1 MSPVL
6 NILKRMEENP
16 SNQDCSAALK
26 DALASY
32 DLTDLIDGWYEL
44 DNKQALTVFLA
55 LEQEDRGELISEL
68 PPGDQQNLVAS
79 LSVEAAKDLF
89 EEMDPDDLV
98 DLIQSVSP
106 EVRQEVLS
114 HLSPESLKETEFL
127 LRFDDDD
134 AAGLMTTRYAAIRE
148 GITVGQAMNFLRK
161 APENLETVYY
171 IYVVDGLQRLS
182 GVVSLRQLLIHPDN
196 RRIAEIME
204 RNVVSVR
211 DDTDQEETAR
221 VLEDHSFIAL
231 PVTDR
236 WNRLL
241 GIVTFDDMIDVIR
254 EEQTEDVYRM
264 SAIGG
269 EAEEYLD
276 SSIPRLIWMRLP
288 WLVLLLLAGTITTN
302 VLAGYKSLIGQF
314 SFLALFIP
322 VITQTGGN
330 TGAQSSTLMIRGL
343 ATGHLHFR
351 LIGRAFLKE
360 LATGVAIGIATGL
373 VIFLRSI
380 LLPPGVQTTE
390 ALSVAVSLSA
400 VVLFASLLGCL
411 VPFIV
416 DRFGGDPAVAA
427 GPLMSTLI
435 DVAGLTVYF
444 EVSRLFL
451 AG

>member
-1 MSPVL
+1 MHTLIKVL
-6 NILKRMEENP
+6 EQKEEYP
-16 SNQDCSAALK
+16 SNEDYTAALK
-26 DALASY
+26 DSLSSY
-32 DLTDLIDGWYEL
+32 TLTDLVDGWYEL
-44 DNKQALTVFLA
+44 EDDQALALFLA
-55 LEQEDRGELISEL
+55 LDQEDRGELISEL
-68 PPGDQQNLVAS
+68 PAADQQNLVAS
-79 LSVEAAKDLF
+79 LSVQATRALT
-89 EEMDPDDLV
+89 EEMNPDDLV
-98 DLIQSVSP
+98 DLVQSVSP
-106 EVRQEVLS
+106 EVRKEVLGNM
-114 HLSPESLKETEFL
+114 SPETLKETEFL

-148 GITVGQAMNFLRK
+148 GITVGQAMTFLRK

-182 GVVSLRQLLIHPDN
+182 GVVSLRQLLMHADKC
-196 RRIAEIME
+196 RIAEIME

-221 VLEDHSFIAL
+221 VLKDYSFIAL

-241 GIVTFDDMIDVIR
+241 GIVTFDDMLDVIQ

-269 EAEEYLD
+269 EAEEYLE
-276 SSIPRLIWMRLP
+276 SSIPHLIWSRLP

-302 VLAGYKSLIGQF
+302 VLAGYESLIGKF

-330 TGAQSSTLMIRGL
+330 TGAQSSTLIIRGL
-343 ATGHLHFR
+343 ATGNLHFK
-351 LIGRAFLKE
+351 LIGRAFVKE
-360 LATGVAIGIATGL
+360 LATGIAIGIATGL
-373 VIFLRSI
+373 VIFLRSV
-380 LLPPGVQTTE
+380 LLPPGVTSTE
-390 ALSVAVSLSA
+390 ALAVAVSLNA
-400 VVLFASLLGCL
+400 VVIFASLLGCL
-411 VPFIV
+411 VPFII

-444 EVSRLFL
+444 EVSRLLL
-451 AG
+451 A

>member
-1 MSPVL
+1 MLETMDSL
-6 NILKRMEENP
+6 IRLIDGNP
-16 SNQDCSAALK
+16 AELRAAAA
-26 DALASY
+26 DYTVADLA
-32 DLTDLIDGWYEL
+32 DGWYEL
-44 DNKQALTVFLA
+44 DEEQGLTLFLA
-55 LEQEDRGELISEL
+55 LDQETRGDLINEL
-68 PPGDQQNLVAS
+68 PVADQQNLVAA
-79 LSVEAAKDLF
+79 LSVQATRDLL

-98 DLIQSVSP
+98 DLIQTVSP
-106 EVRQEVLS
+106 EVRSQVLG
-114 HLSPESLKETEFL
+114 HLSEDSRKEAEFL

-134 AAGLMTTRYAAIRE
+134 AAGLMTTRYAAIRAE
-148 GITVGQAMNFLRK
+148 ITVAQAMNFLRR
-161 APENLETVYY
+161 APEDLETIYY
-171 IYVVDGLQRLS
+171 IFVVDGLQRLN
-182 GVVSLRQLLIHPDN
+182 GVVSLRQLVMTQDQAKISD
-196 RRIAEIME
+196 IME

-221 VLEDHSFIAL
+221 VLEDHDLIAL

-254 EEQTEDVYRM
+254 EEQSEDVYRM

-276 SSIPRLIWMRLP
+276 SSVFRLIWRRLP

-302 VLAGYKSLIGQF
+302 VLAGYENLITRF
-314 SFLALFIP
+314 AFLALFIP

-330 TGAQSSTLMIRGL
+330 TGSQSSALMIRGL
-343 ATGHLHFR
+343 ATGHLRFR
-351 LIGRAFLKE
+351 LVGRALIRE
-360 LATGVAIGIATGL
+360 LATGIAIGIATGL

-380 LLPPGVQTTE
+380 FLPPGIGVTE
-390 ALSVAVSLSA
+390 ALTVAVSLST
-400 VVLFASLLGCL
+400 VVLFATLLGCI

-416 DRFGGDPAVAA
+416 DKFGGDPAVAS

-444 EVSRLFL
+444 EVARLL
-451 AG
+451 LG